1 MSITRRDALRGAIA
15 GSLAVPF
22 AARAETWPSQPIKI
36 VVPYPPGG
44 LTDVAAR
51 LIGERLQG
59 TLGQP
64 VIVDNKAGAGTQL
77 GASFVAKQPA
87 DGYTLLLSTVS
98 TFCIAPALYAKPM
111 IAHTDFAGVA
121 MLGNVILILV
131 AKPDL
136 PVADPKAL
144 AALLRAKPGGYSYGS
159 PGIGTAH
166 HLLTELML
174 SREQVKAV
182 HVPYPGSVKAVAD
195 LVEGRLDFMFVDGTV
210 ALPQIAAGKLK
221 VLAISGSAGWASLPK
236 APPITNFYPGL
247 DPQPWL
253 SIAGPASTPMPVR
266 EKLNAEI
273 NKALADQPIAERL
286 RQVGL
291 EPAPLTVAAFSDF
304 IPREAERWA
313 QMVKLSGARAE

>member
-1 MSITRRDALRGAIA
+1 MRRKLSRRSLLLGAVALP
-15 GSLAVPF
+15 L
-22 AARAETWPSQPIKI
+22 AARAESWPSQPIKI

-51 LIGERLQG
+51 LIGERLQA
-59 TLGQP
+59 TFGQP

-87 DGYTLLLSTVS
+87 DGYTLLLSTVT

-121 MLGNVILILV
+121 MLGNVTLILV
-131 AKPDL
+131 ARPDL
-136 PVADPKAL
+136 PAADPKAL
-144 AALLRAKPGGYSYGS
+144 AALLRAKPGGFSYGS

-174 SREQVKAV
+174 SREQVKAM
-182 HVPYPGSVKAVAD
+182 HVPYQGSVKAVND
-195 LVEGRLDFMFVDGTV
+195 LMEGRLDFMFVDGTV
-210 ALPQIAAGKLK
+210 ALPQIASGKLK
-221 VLAISGSAGWASLPK
+221 ALAISGPTPWASLPK
-236 APPITNFYPGL
+236 APPITQFYSGL
-247 DPQPWL
+247 DAQPWL
-253 SIAGPASTPMPVR
+253 SVAGPANMPMPVR
-266 EKLNAEI
+266 ERLNGEI
-273 NKALADQPIAERL
+273 NKALADAALAERL

-304 IPREAERWA
+304 IPREATRWA
-313 QMVKLSGARAE
+313 EMVRISGAKAE